1 MGNGSAL
8 TARGRPVCIRGQVL
22 SFQSRFRDTKKLL
35 WLLYAVVMVGVIFWL
50 YPRSQPMV
58 DLEVRFLGYTN
69 SPTGSRMVRLG
80 VRNPNSFPIV
90 NSYSAYVENPAVT
103 SPLTVAMTGM
113 QHWVTVPA
121 NEEAMVL
128 LPPPAATNAYRVK
141 LGYTRHESRFNH
153 LVDALQRA
161 AGFQTSTTVYTVTSP
176 IIEP

>member
-1 MGNGSAL
+1 M
-8 TARGRPVCIRGQVL
+8 I

-35 WLLYAVVMVGVIFWL
+35 WLLFAVVMVGVIFWVF
-50 YPRSQPMV
+50 PRSQPMM

-69 SPTGSRMVRLG
+69 SPAGRMVCLG
-80 VRNPNSFPIV
+80 VKNPNSFPIV
-90 NSYSAYVENPAVT
+90 NSFSAYVENPAVT

-141 LGYTRHESRFNH
+141 LAIHDISHTF
-153 LVDALQRA
+153 
-161 AGFQTSTTVYTVTSP
+161 P
-176 IIEP
+176 IWWKCSKVPWVFTPLRTYIR